1 MILPKIGEKEY
12 EMNIYTMQKSVR
24 DLNDNL
30 QNLDR
35 RLAKVYDL
43 LEELARSTTISE
55 ADWNLVQDAITEL
68 EGV

>member
-1 MILPKIGEKEY
+1 
-12 EMNIYTMQKSVR
+12 MNIFHMQKSVR
-24 DLNDNL
+24 DLDDNL

-35 RLAKVYDL
+35 RLTMVHGL

-55 ADWNLVQDAITEL
+55 ADWNLVQDAITQL

>member
-1 MILPKIGEKEY
+1 
-12 EMNIYTMQKSVR
+12 MNIFHMQKSVR

-30 QNLDR
+30 QNLDM
-35 RLAKVYDL
+35 RLTKVYDL
-43 LEELARSTTISE
+43 LEELTHSTTISE

>member
-1 MILPKIGEKEY
+1 
-12 EMNIYTMQKSVR
+12 MNIFHMQKSVR

-35 RLAKVYDL
+35 CLTKVYDL
-43 LEELARSTTISE
+43 LEELARSTSISE
-55 ADWNLVQDAITEL
+55 ADWNLVQDAITQL

>member
-1 MILPKIGEKEY
+1 
-12 EMNIYTMQKSVR
+12 MNIFSMQKSVR

-35 RLAKVYDL
+35 RLTKVYDL

>member
-1 MILPKIGEKEY
+1 
-12 EMNIYTMQKSVR
+12 MQKSVR

-35 RLAKVYDL
+35 RLTKVYDL

-55 ADWNLVQDAITEL
+55 ADWNLVQDAITQL

>member
-1 MILPKIGEKEY
+1 
-12 EMNIYTMQKSVR
+12 MNIFHMQKSVR

-35 RLAKVYDL
+35 RLTKVYDL

-55 ADWNLVQDAITEL
+55 ADWNLVQDAITQL

>member
-1 MILPKIGEKEY
+1 
-12 EMNIYTMQKSVR
+12 MNIFNMQKSVR

-35 RLAKVYDL
+35 RLTTVYDL
-43 LEELARSTTISE
+43 LEELANDRTLNE
-55 ADWNLVQDAITEL
+55 VQHNLVLDAITQL

>member
-1 MILPKIGEKEY
+1 
-12 EMNIYTMQKSVR
+12 MNIFHMQKSVR

-30 QNLDR
+30 HNLDV
-35 RLAKVYDL
+35 RLTKVYDL

-55 ADWNLVQDAITEL
+55 ADWNIVQDAITQL

>member
-1 MILPKIGEKEY
+1 
-12 EMNIYTMQKSVR
+12 MNIFSMQKSMR

-35 RLAKVYDL
+35 DRRLTKVYDL

-55 ADWNLVQDAITEL
+55 ADWNLVQDAITQL

>member
-1 MILPKIGEKEY
+1 
-12 EMNIYTMQKSVR
+12 MNIFHMQKSVR

-35 RLAKVYDL
+35 RLTKVYDL

-55 ADWNLVQDAITEL
+55 ADWNIVQDAITQL

>member
-1 MILPKIGEKEY
+1 
-12 EMNIYTMQKSVR
+12 MNIYTMQKSVR

-30 QNLDR
+30 QNLDM
-35 RLAKVYDL
+35 RLTKVYDL

>member
-1 MILPKIGEKEY
+1 
-12 EMNIYTMQKSVR
+12 MNIFHMQKSVR

-35 RLAKVYDL
+35 RLTKVYDL
-43 LEELARSTTISE
+43 LEELARSTTLSE
-55 ADWNLVQDAITEL
+55 ADWNLVQDAITQL

>member
-1 MILPKIGEKEY
+1 
-12 EMNIYTMQKSVR
+12 MNIYVMQKSVR

-30 QNLDR
+30 YNLDA
-35 RLAKVYDL
+35 RLTKVYDL

-55 ADWNLVQDAITEL
+55 ADWNLVQDAITQL

>member
-1 MILPKIGEKEY
+1 
-12 EMNIYTMQKSVR
+12 MNIYTMQKSVR

-30 QNLDR
+30 HNLDV
-35 RLAKVYDL
+35 RLTKVHGL
-43 LEELARSTTISE
+43 LEELARSTAISE

>member
-1 MILPKIGEKEY
+1 
-12 EMNIYTMQKSVR
+12 MNIYVMQKSVR

-35 RLAKVYDL
+35 RLTKVYDL

-55 ADWNLVQDAITEL
+55 ADWNIVHDAITEL

>member
-1 MILPKIGEKEY
+1 
-12 EMNIYTMQKSVR
+12 MNIYVMQKSVR

-30 QNLDR
+30 QNLDM
-35 RLAKVYDL
+35 RLTRVYDL

-55 ADWNLVQDAITEL
+55 ADWNIVQDAITQL

>member
-1 MILPKIGEKEY
+1 
-12 EMNIYTMQKSVR
+12 MNIYVMQKSVR

-35 RLAKVYDL
+35 RLTKVYDL

-55 ADWNLVQDAITEL
+55 ADWNLVQDAITQL

>member
-1 MILPKIGEKEY
+1 
-12 EMNIYTMQKSVR
+12 MNIYVMQKSVR

-30 QNLDR
+30 HNLDV
-35 RLAKVYDL
+35 RLTKVYDL
-43 LEELARSTTISE
+43 LEELARSATISE

>member
-1 MILPKIGEKEY
+1 
-12 EMNIYTMQKSVR
+12 MNIYVMQKSVR

-30 QNLDR
+30 HNLDV
-35 RLAKVYDL
+35 RLTKVYDL

-55 ADWNLVQDAITEL
+55 ADWNLVQDAITQL

>member
-1 MILPKIGEKEY
+1 
-12 EMNIYTMQKSVR
+12 MNIFSMQKSVR

-35 RLAKVYDL
+35 RLTKVYDL
-43 LEELARSTTISE
+43 LEELANDKALSE
-55 ADWNLVQDAITEL
+55 AQHNLVLDAITEL

>member
-1 MILPKIGEKEY
+1 
-12 EMNIYTMQKSVR
+12 MNIFHMQKSVR

-35 RLAKVYDL
+35 HLTKVYDL

>member
-1 MILPKIGEKEY
+1 MCQTTEVCRG
-12 EMNIYTMQKSVR
+12 TSVR
-24 DLNDNL
+24 CLGLDILADLDDNL

-35 RLAKVYDL
+35 RLTTVYDL

-55 ADWNLVQDAITEL
+55 ADWNIVQDAITQL

>member
-1 MILPKIGEKEY
+1 
-12 EMNIYTMQKSVR
+12 MNIFHMQKSVR

-35 RLAKVYDL
+35 RLTKVYDL
-43 LEELARSTTISE
+43 LEELARSTTISD
-55 ADWNLVQDAITEL
+55 ADWNLVQDAITQL

>member
-1 MILPKIGEKEY
+1 
-12 EMNIYTMQKSVR
+12 MNIYVMQKSVW

-30 QNLDR
+30 HNLAA
-35 RLAKVYDL
+35 RLTKVYDL

-55 ADWNLVQDAITEL
+55 ADWNLVQDAITQL

>member
-1 MILPKIGEKEY
+1 
-12 EMNIYTMQKSVR
+12 MNIFHMQKSVR

-35 RLAKVYDL
+35 RLTKVYDL

>member
-1 MILPKIGEKEY
+1 
-12 EMNIYTMQKSVR
+12 MNIFSMQKSVR

-35 RLAKVYDL
+35 RLTKVYDL

-55 ADWNLVQDAITEL
+55 ADWNLVQDAITQL

>member
-1 MILPKIGEKEY
+1 
-12 EMNIYTMQKSVR
+12 MNIYTMQKSVR

-30 QNLDR
+30 QNLDM
-35 RLAKVYDL
+35 RLTKVYDL

-55 ADWNLVQDAITEL
+55 ADWNIVQDAITQL

>member
-1 MILPKIGEKEY
+1 
-12 EMNIYTMQKSVR
+12 MNIYTMQKSVR

-35 RLAKVYDL
+35 RLTKVYDL
-43 LEELARSTTISE
+43 LEELALSTTISE
-55 ADWNLVQDAITEL
+55 ADWNLVQDAITQL

>member
-1 MILPKIGEKEY
+1 
-12 EMNIYTMQKSVR
+12 MNIFHMQKSVR
-24 DLNDNL
+24 DLNDDL

-35 RLAKVYDL
+35 RLTKVYDL

>member
-1 MILPKIGEKEY
+1 
-12 EMNIYTMQKSVR
+12 MNIYVMQESVR

-30 QNLDR
+30 YNLDA
-35 RLAKVYDL
+35 RLTKVYDL
-43 LEELARSTTISE
+43 LEELASSTTISE

>member
-1 MILPKIGEKEY
+1 
-12 EMNIYTMQKSVR
+12 MNIFHMQKSVR
-24 DLNDNL
+24 DLNDDL

-35 RLAKVYDL
+35 RLTKVYDL

-55 ADWNLVQDAITEL
+55 ADWNLVQDAITQL

>member
-1 MILPKIGEKEY
+1 
-12 EMNIYTMQKSVR
+12 MNIYTMQKSVR

-35 RLAKVYDL
+35 RLTKVYDL

-55 ADWNLVQDAITEL
+55 ADWNLVQDAITQL

>member
-1 MILPKIGEKEY
+1 
-12 EMNIYTMQKSVR
+12 MNIFHMQKSVR
-24 DLNDNL
+24 DLNGNL

-35 RLAKVYDL
+35 HLTKVYDL

>member
-1 MILPKIGEKEY
+1 
-12 EMNIYTMQKSVR
+12 MNIYTMQKSVR

-35 RLAKVYDL
+35 RLTKVYDL

>member
-1 MILPKIGEKEY
+1 
-12 EMNIYTMQKSVR
+12 MNIFSMQKSVR

-35 RLAKVYDL
+35 RLTKVYDL
-43 LEELARSTTISE
+43 LEELASSTTISE
-55 ADWNLVQDAITEL
+55 ADWNLVQDAITQL